1 MHTQLH
7 TILQDLAL
15 AGITDVTTENPFNWS
30 TPLTPVR
37 TAPRPIAAPTS
48 APQSVPAQPLPKPQA
63 APKTEKAPVP
73 TKLDPKQYLRT
84 HGTAG
89 APLTIIT
96 ANLKHQTEGLP
107 FTPEEKTL
115 LSNIL
120 RALNIDINTINLATV
135 TATTDEDE
143 PLAPQQIQSLH
154 TAASQQLE
162 ALKPQ
167 KILTLG
173 QLASSVFIVGGHTP
187 LAALRTKQPQKM
199 KNTPTVTT
207 YHPRHLLKT
216 PLLKQRTWQDIQ
228 PLLPHNNKK
237 EA

>member
-15 AGITDVTTENPFNWS
+15 AGITDVTTENPFDWS
-30 TPLTPVR
+30 TSLTPAR
-37 TAPRPIAAPTS
+37 AAPRPIVAPTS
-48 APQSVPAQPLPKPQA
+48 APQPVPAQPLPKPQA
-63 APKTEKAPVP
+63 APAPVP

-84 HGTAG
+84 HGATG
-89 APLTIIT
+89 APLTIVT
-96 ANLKHQTEGLP
+96 ASLKHQTEGLP
-107 FTPEEKTL
+107 FNLEEKTL
-115 LSNIL
+115 LTNIL
-120 RALNIDINTINLATV
+120 RALNLSIEDINLATV

-143 PLAPQQIQSLH
+143 PLATQQIQSLH
-154 TAASQQLE
+154 AAAIQQLTDLE
-162 ALKPQ
+162 PQ

-187 LAALRTKQPQKM
+187 LAALRTKQPQPQKM